1 DDSALIT
8 MFRRSLKENVKDELI
23 RAGIKIK
30 SLNNLIRTSIEIDN
44 NLYKYAI
51 ERRHNVAP

>member
-1 DDSALIT
+1 